1 MTCSESVEDLLPLRR
16 PFVLIQGGTCA
27 VIVRH
32 LIVVFL
38 AVVTAGCNPFS
49 EAPSM
54 MDEYVERVARVLDGE
69 MSLSE
74 LPEIQRMPRRRDRRM
89 DMPDLDM
96 GILDFLSLYGCQ
108 LQYVVGERNSVMG
121 RVMDPLNRLR
131 YELRFIE
138 AARDCLPDI
147 DREKLKKSVEQA
159 IDSKLESLP
168 VAIWNATWATEEIET
183 LFTLSKGYF
192 PVAADGNPVSDLS
205 ADISR
210 LNSTVQSLLEGRLD
224 HSLDY
229 VGEVHQRW
237 QAEHRAGQLL
247 NSARLLIARLDDVTG
262 IIRSRLGSRPLCIDG
277 KPNNQSDIV
286 RNMFFSVYIDRIQPY
301 MSDVRRARDDLIRPL
316 TALSVAQEEVM
327 PDSFRAWSR
336 RYLAITGDDSLWQ
349 ALDRAMAEHTESWQQ
364 LLGQCGLRPGA

>member
-1 MTCSESVEDLLPLRR
+1 M
-16 PFVLIQGGTCA
+16 
-27 VIVRH
+27 IVRH

-38 AVVTAGCNPFS
+38 SLATAGCNPFS

-69 MSLSE
+69 VSLSA
-74 LPEIQRMPRRRDRRM
+74 LPEIQRMPRRRDRRL
-89 DMPDLDM
+89 DMPELELGM
-96 GILDFLSLYGCQ
+96 LDFLSLYGCQ

-131 YELRFIE
+131 YELRFIQ

-168 VAIWNATWATEEIET
+168 LAIWNATWATEEIEA

-192 PVAADGNPVSDLS
+192 PVAAESNPVSDLS
-205 ADISR
+205 ADVNR
-210 LNSTVQSLLEGRLD
+210 LNSTVQSLLEGQLD

-229 VGEVHQRW
+229 LGEVHQRW
-237 QAEHRAGQLL
+237 QAEYRAGQLL
-247 NSARLLIARLDDVTG
+247 NSARLLVARLDDATALL
-262 IIRSRLGSRPLCIDG
+262 RSRLGDRPLCING
-277 KPNNQSDIV
+277 KPNNQSSLV
-286 RNMFFSVYIDRIQPY
+286 RNMFFSVYIERIQPY
-301 MSDVRRARDDLIRPL
+301 MSDVRSARDDLIRPL
-316 TALSVAQEEVM
+316 ATLSEMQAEVR
-327 PDSFRAWSR
+327 PESFQAWSR
-336 RYLAITGDDSLWQ
+336 QYLGATGDNSLWQ
-349 ALDRAMAEHTESWQQ
+349 DLDRAMAEHTTSWQQ